1 VSTCFRKEA
10 GSGGKDV
17 KGIFRVHQFDKIE
30 QFVICKDDL
39 ATSVKMQQQMLENSC
54 EFYDLLGFPYRVV
67 TIASAHLND
76 AAIKK
81 YDLEAWFPGQVTSHV
96 EREMGRRNGVNLV
109 FIF

>member
-1 VSTCFRKEA
+1 
-10 GSGGKDV
+10 V